1 MKLFSTI
8 KCFYPMANMLKTIK
22 QNESYY
28 LKCHFLLILLKS
40 CYRRKLLDT
49 VANCFINL
57 TAERDKQIHFSILK
71 TKTKIKTKKRGQFSL
86 ILLKG

>member
-1 MKLFSTI
+1 
-8 KCFYPMANMLKTIK
+8 MLKTIK

-40 CYRRKLLDT
+40 YYRRKLLDT
-49 VANCFINL
+49 VANCFISL
-57 TAERDKQIHFSILK
+57 TAELGKQIHFNILK
-71 TKTKIKTKKRGQFSL
+71 KTKIKTKKRGKFSL

>member
-40 CYRRKLLDT
+40 YYRRKLLDT
-49 VANCFINL
+49 AANCFISSKVSL
-57 TAERDKQIHFSILK
+57 TAELGKQIHLVH
-71 TKTKIKTKKRGQFSL
+71 
-86 ILLKG
+86 